1 VADLDA
7 VGPGE
12 KSVTVG
18 MGLCSLA
25 GVELSSPDVVVV
37 VAVVPRVGV
46 GTHAGWLV
54 GGR

>member
-12 KSVTVG
+12 GSVTVVWDCVVWWG
-18 MGLCSLA
+18 SG
-25 GVELSSPDVVVV
+25 SPDVVVV

-46 GTHAGWLV
+46 RAH
-54 GGR
+54 GGRVVDGR